1 MSCILTTGFSHDC
14 KDAVGGVKNIYL
26 VEYEALSAYTVT
38 GGEVTALTLNG
49 GKAFFKYELPK
60 DTASFTNTI
69 TTSVGEGTTFNST
82 ELNVK
87 LRKLSTAKRNE
98 VKLLS
103 VARLIAIVETNDGPF
118 FAMGLQRGMDMTA
131 GTAATGATLGDMSG
145 YDLTFTAAEKDPP
158 AIVQSAVLTS
168 LNIL

>member
-1 MSCILTTGFSHDC
+1 
-14 KDAVGGVKNIYL
+14 VKNIYL
-26 VEYEALSAYTVT
+26 VEYEALSGYTVT
-38 GGEVTALTLNG
+38 GGEVTGLTLNG
-49 GKAFFKYELPK
+49 GKSFFKYELPK

-82 ELNVK
+82 ELNMK

-118 FAMGLQRGMDMTA
+118 FAMGLQRGMDMTS

-145 YDLTFTAAEKDPP
+145 YDLTFTASEKDPP